1 MKKYKNFQEIW
12 KELESD
18 KDFEAEKKILE
29 FTTSL
34 YQLMKERNI
43 SKKELAERLHTS
55 QAYITKVFRG
65 NANFTIATMT
75 KLAAALGGDI
85 HIHVTPKEQKVDTW
99 FKVIKGSKERDR
111 AVPEWDNGLTVE
123 DGLQPTELQ
132 EVCA

>member
-85 HIHVTPKEQKVDTW
+85 HIHVTPKEQKVDRW